1 MTRRWLLWSGFAVV
15 HILLIWLCLAAPG
28 QPIGDVT
35 GVYLPW
41 VQNATNGGPIP
52 GVDVSFVYPILAI
65 VPMLL
70 PLLAG
75 PAWYGFAWLVLVSI
89 LNAIAFGVL
98 VGNGASKHRSAAAW
112 WWLGFLVLLGPIAL
126 GRIDSVTVPI
136 AILGLLWAA
145 GRPRRAT
152 ILLTLAAWMK
162 IWPAALVAALVI
174 ALRRRLVVL
183 LTAVATALAVLV
195 VGFAIGG
202 SHVLSFVT
210 EQTGRGLQ
218 VESPIGNVYLW
229 MAVAGVPGSG
239 VYYDHQILTFQ
250 VSGPAEA
257 AVASI
262 MTPILAVAVLAIV
275 LIGVLAMRAG
285 RHVVQILPALALAF
299 VLTLIVFNKVGSPQF
314 VTWLAAPVILG
325 IVYRGRRFATPALIA
340 LGIAGLTQLFYP
352 YLYLWLLGEDPAMVT
367 VLTLRNLLY
376 FALLGWAVWSLVVPP
391 RVELVVDPE
400 RPGGHAARAP
410 RVRRGARSESVAPG
424 SSAVPSGSTS
434 APPGSSTPPSSL
446 VSSPSAVPSEPSAPS
461 VRTARNPIDPARP
474 ADQNLE

>member
-15 HILLIWLCLAAPG
+15 HVLLIWLCLAAPG

-41 VQNATNGGPIP
+41 VENAVSGGPIP

-65 VPMLL
+65 VPMLI

-75 PAWYGFAWLVLVSI
+75 PAWYGFAWVVLVSI
-89 LNAIAFGVL
+89 LNAVAFGVL
-98 VGNGASKHRSAAAW
+98 IGNGASKHRTAAAW

-162 IWPAALVAALVI
+162 IWPAALVGALVI
-174 ALRRRLVVL
+174 ALRRRLTVL
-183 LTAVATALAVLV
+183 LTAVITATAVLV

-218 VESPIGNVYLW
+218 VESPIGNIYLW

-262 MTPILAVAVLAIV
+262 MTPILAVAVLAVILV
-275 LIGVLAMRAG
+275 GILAVRRG
-285 RHVVQILPALALAF
+285 RHVVQVLPALSLAF

-325 IVYRGRRFATPALIA
+325 IVYRGRRFATPALLALAIA
-340 LGIAGLTQLFYP
+340 ALTQIFYP
-352 YLYLWLLGEDPAMVT
+352 YLYVALLSENPALVT
-367 VLTLRNLLY
+367 VLTLRNVAY
-376 FALLGWAVWSLVVPP
+376 FLLLGWAVWSLIVPP
-391 RVELVVDPE
+391 KTEPVFGQG
-400 RPGGHAARAP
+400 RPARAH
-410 RVRRGARSESVAPG
+410 APH
-424 SSAVPSGSTS
+424 
-434 APPGSSTPPSSL
+434 
-446 VSSPSAVPSEPSAPS
+446 
-461 VRTARNPIDPARP
+461 TAHNPIGPVRP
-474 ADQNLE
+474 VGQNLE